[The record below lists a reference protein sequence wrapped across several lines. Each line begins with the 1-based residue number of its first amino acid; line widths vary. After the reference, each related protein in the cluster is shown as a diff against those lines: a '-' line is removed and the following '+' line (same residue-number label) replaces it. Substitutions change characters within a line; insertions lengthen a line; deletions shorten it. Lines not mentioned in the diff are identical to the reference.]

1 MGMKVENKNGLIKV
15 IKNLINSNNVRR
27 DINYNENDEKIKKIQ
42 IKIKK

>member
-27 DINYNENDEKIKKIQ
+27 DINYNENDEK
-42 IKIKK
+42 